1 MRRDNRPLW
10 WFQLHQW
17 LVKLRVRHFI
27 RPQLDG
33 CGKDLQ
39 VMYPGFLQLSG
50 PAIAFGNHVHIM
62 ALPDSPVRL
71 SVFERL
77 GSITVGDYCII
88 NPGVRITSASQII
101 MGHSCLLAMNCYITD
116 ADWHDV
122 QHRIYAPGET
132 RPVRLG
138 DNVWIGDS
146 AIVTKGVTIGSNS
159 IIGAGSV
166 VTKDIPENV
175 IAAGNPAR
183 VVRQLDGDDLT
194 DRAALFNMAEPYSQ
208 FEARHYQQLLT
219 GNTLSGWL
227 KSLLFPGR
235 QD

>member
-1 MRRDNRPLW
+1 
-10 WFQLHQW
+10 
-17 LVKLRVRHFI
+17 
-27 RPQLDG
+27 
-33 CGKDLQ
+33 
-39 VMYPGFLQLSG
+39 
-50 PAIAFGNHVHIM
+50 
-62 ALPDSPVRL
+62 
-71 SVFERL
+71 
-77 GSITVGDYCII
+77 
-88 NPGVRITSASQII
+88 VRITSASQII

-132 RPVRLG
+132 RPVKLG

-183 VVRQLDGDDLT
+183 VVRQLDGDNLT
-194 DRAALFNMAEPYSQ
+194 DRAALFNMAEPHSQ
-208 FEARHYQQLLT
+208 FEARYYQQLLT

-227 KSLLFPGR
+227 RSLLFPSR